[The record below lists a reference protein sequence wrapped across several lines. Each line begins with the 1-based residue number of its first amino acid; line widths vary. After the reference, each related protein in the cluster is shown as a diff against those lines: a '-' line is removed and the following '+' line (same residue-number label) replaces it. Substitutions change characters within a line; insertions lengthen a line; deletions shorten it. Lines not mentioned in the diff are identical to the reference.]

1 VTLLAVER
9 IKLFS
14 TRSPWWCV
22 GMALAI
28 TIGMAALIAANT
40 DDRFPLSVPVSQGFT
55 NFGMVVLMVMAALAV
70 TTEYRFGTI
79 RATFLAVPGRVQALV
94 AKTVVV
100 ALVSGVVGEVI
111 AFGSWGVGKLIKPG
125 ADMAIDSAA
134 EWRNVAGTGLVFVFA
149 AVLAVAVGIL
159 VRQTAAAVAILL
171 VYTLLVENLIG
182 IIPTIGPKIQ
192 RWLIG
197 RMSDH
202 FLTAGNQSF
211 LAEGGADDHP
221 FGPWGSLAYY
231 AAVCVGLLVVA
242 LVVAKR
248 RDA

>member
-1 VTLLAVER
+1 MTLLAVER

-111 AFGSWGVGKLIKPG
+111 AFGSWGVGKLIKPD
-125 ADMAIDSAA
+125 ADMAINSAA
-134 EWRNVAGTGLVFVFA
+134 EWRNVAGTGLVFAFA